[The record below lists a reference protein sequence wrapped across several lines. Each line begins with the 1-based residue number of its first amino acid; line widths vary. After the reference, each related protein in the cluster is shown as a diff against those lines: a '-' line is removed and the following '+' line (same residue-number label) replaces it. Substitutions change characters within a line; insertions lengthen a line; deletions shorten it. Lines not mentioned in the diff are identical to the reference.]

1 MQEEIQGLNSQTWDF
16 IKEKGLE
23 LIMDFGPKLLIA
35 LIILIVG
42 WKLISILKNGLNK
55 VFIKRDLDP
64 SLRPFFISI
73 VSVGLKVLLIL
84 SVVGTVGIPMTSFIA
99 LIGAAGLAIGM
110 AFSGTLSNVAGGII
124 LLIIRPFKVGD
135 YIATQGYEGT
145 VKSILIFNTILT
157 TVDNKVVIIPNG
169 ALATGNIINYSAM
182 EDRRLDIVV
191 NVEHGV
197 DIMPIQENFLKI
209 IKGDKRI
216 FSDPEPKTIISIS
229 DTSVVITIRFW
240 VKGSDYWDVNGV
252 MHEKVYNYLRDNN
265 IGIPYQ
271 KVNLLNNK

>member
-16 IKEKGLE
+16 IKGKGLE

-135 YIATQGYEGT
+135 YIATQDYEGT

-191 NVEHGV
+191 SVEHGV
-197 DIMPIQENFLKI
+197 DIIAYSRELFKNH
-209 IKGDKRI
+209 KGR
-216 FSDPEPKTIISIS
+216 
-229 DTSVVITIRFW
+229 
-240 VKGSDYWDVNGV
+240 
-252 MHEKVYNYLRDNN
+252 
-265 IGIPYQ
+265 
-271 KVNLLNNK
+271 